1 MRSVIKDGIGL
12 IGVGLVS
19 YGAWLVLPAAG
30 FIVAGCFLIVG
41 VLLNSRATRDKAK
54 VA

>member
-1 MRSVIKDGIGL
+1 MRSYIKDGIGL

-30 FIVAGCFLIVG
+30 FITGGMFLIVG
-41 VLLNSRATRDKAK
+41 VILFSRSAK
-54 VA
+54 K